1 MLRRASAGS
10 SHFLAGGDMNALVP
24 EMGLDCVPQNP
35 LEFTLYITQIAC
47 FLPSEKSSPGFWVFC
62 SRENST

>member
-1 MLRRASAGS
+1 MLRRASAGI

-35 LEFTLYITQIAC
+35 LEFTLYIT
-47 FLPSEKSSPGFWVFC
+47 
-62 SRENST
+62 